1 MRERPILFS
10 APMVRALLDG
20 TKTQTRRVVSKND
33 AALLEFLAEDTDHLG
48 QKNEDGGTR
57 VWCGDYPEEGSDLL
71 KSRYGLVGDQLWVR
85 ETFAHGIHAL
95 SAKFEEDGPFVY
107 AATDSVQH
115 RLGEKWKPSI
125 FMPRYASRITLEIT
139 NVRVERLNDINE
151 ADALAEGIHK
161 LPALRG
167 GYCQIDGGT
176 PIAGTPVIGYR
187 NLWEQING
195 KGSWDLNPWVWC
207 ISFRRID
214 AC

>member
-1 MRERPILFS
+1 MKTRPILFS
-10 APMVRALLDG
+10 EPMVRAILNG
-20 TKTQTRRVVSKND
+20 SKTQTRRVCKPAENLSYVIPVSDPK
-33 AALLEFLAEDTDHLG
+33 ATVQQPPYLTPGWF
-48 QKNEDGGTR
+48 
-57 VWCGDYPEEGSDLL
+57 GDEEGDVAF
-71 KSRYGLVGDQLWVR
+71 KSPYGVPGNQLWVR